1 MPELVIEWEVSD
13 QNLTQELVSKDKRW
27 HISKTQ
33 KGSAEPQFF
42 LSQWD
47 LLLTPHGTGNDYLQ
61 CFETFIADCDKFSEL
76 VCTVKAEAEKH
87 LEALRRAAKEVSCE
101 N

>member
-1 MPELVIEWEVSD
+1 MPELTIEWEVSD
-13 QNLTQELVSKDKRW
+13 QNLTQELVSKDRRW

-33 KGSAEPQFF
+33 KGTAEPQFF

-47 LLLTPHGTGNDYLQ
+47 LLLTPHGTGNDYIR
-61 CFETFIADCDKFSEL
+61 CFETFIADCDKFAEQ
-76 VCTVKAEAEKH
+76 VKSIKVEAEKH
-87 LEALRRAAKEVSCE
+87 LATMRRAEQEVSCE